1 MPHQYRN
8 EQRVYAITHF
18 TILSGVAWFGW
29 DNSNHKKEPIIFTKH
44 SFNQSKEYLQSTLSK
59 KNPTIPHYYIGM
71 TWFGWD
77 NPNHKKEPI
86 IFTELSFN

>member
-18 TILSGVAWFGW
+18 TILSGLAWFGW

-59 KNPTIPHYYIGM
+59 KKSNSSPLLHWHDMVWLGQSKP
-71 TWFGWD
+71 
-77 NPNHKKEPI
+77 
-86 IFTELSFN
+86 

>member
-59 KNPTIPHYYIGM
+59 KKSNNSPLLHWHDMVWLGQSKP
-71 TWFGWD
+71 
-77 NPNHKKEPI
+77 
-86 IFTELSFN
+86 